1 MNILTSVLL
10 LYAKEEEA
18 FWLLV
23 AVCERM
29 LPDYFNRRI
38 IGEWRSL
45 ILFLLVILNDSRSEV
60 WNVAGLSSGALVD
73 QAVFEDLIRENLPQL
88 VEHMTDLSFFS
99 SVSLSWF
106 LTLFIS
112 VLPIESAVNV
122 VDCFFYDGIKAI
134 LQLGL
139 AVLDYNMEGLVSC
152 HDDAEAVTIL
162 NKSVWIQTKQDWCVL
177 SIITEWIIVSLSQI
191 LWQCDK
197 QRQSVASNSAAG
209 ASGQ

>member
-1 MNILTSVLL
+1 M
-10 LYAKEEEA
+10 
-18 FWLLV
+18 
-23 AVCERM
+23 
-29 LPDYFNRRI
+29 
-38 IGEWRSL
+38 
-45 ILFLLVILNDSRSEV
+45 LFLVVIFGQNFLWTLLNISP
-60 WNVAGLSSGALVD
+60 GALVD

-139 AVLDYNMEGLVSC
+139 AVLDYNMEALIGC

-162 NKSVWIQTKQDWCVL
+162 NKSVSSHFTIFKGPRHILTLFECKNWSCCQFLFRFFDSVTNKDSPLPPTVQQASVGNNDKSSHVNVDISELIREAYEVLWSFPVVSFIQW
-177 SIITEWIIVSLSQI
+177 
-191 LWQCDK
+191 
-197 QRQSVASNSAAG
+197 
-209 ASGQ
+209 

>member
-1 MNILTSVLL
+1 MRGCCRITLT
-10 LYAKEEEA
+10 EE
-18 FWLLV
+18 LLV
-23 AVCERM
+23 RLEALLSNGVSAGNLSRWNSNGN
-29 LPDYFNRRI
+29 FF
-38 IGEWRSL
+38 S
-45 ILFLLVILNDSRSEV
+45 FL
-60 WNVAGLSSGALVD
+60 GALVD

-139 AVLDYNMEGLVSC
+139 AVLDYNMEALISC

-162 NKSVWIQTKQDWCVL
+162 NKSVCILTKWD
-177 SIITEWIIVSLSQI
+177 
-191 LWQCDK
+191 
-197 QRQSVASNSAAG
+197 
-209 ASGQ
+209 

>member
-1 MNILTSVLL
+1 MKGCCQITLT
-10 LYAKEEEA
+10 AE
-18 FWLLV
+18 LLV
-23 AVCERM
+23 RGAKHFHPVSYCDWDH
-29 LPDYFNRRI
+29 LGN
-38 IGEWRSL
+38 L
-45 ILFLLVILNDSRSEV
+45 ITVG
-60 WNVAGLSSGALVD
+60 NVAHLSSGALVD
-73 QAVFEDLIRENLPQL
+73 QAVFEDLIREHLPQL

-139 AVLDYNMEGLVSC
+139 AVLDYNMEALISC

-162 NKSVWIQTKQDWCVL
+162 NKCV
-177 SIITEWIIVSLSQI
+177 
-191 LWQCDK
+191 
-197 QRQSVASNSAAG
+197 
-209 ASGQ
+209 

>member
-1 MNILTSVLL
+1 MAPKSHS
-10 LYAKEEEA
+10 E
-18 FWLLV
+18 
-23 AVCERM
+23 
-29 LPDYFNRRI
+29 NR
-38 IGEWRSL
+38 
-45 ILFLLVILNDSRSEV
+45 FP
-60 WNVAGLSSGALVD
+60 GALVD

-88 VEHMTDLSFFS
+88 VDHMTDLSFFS

-139 AVLDYNMEGLVSC
+139 AVLDYNMEALISC

-162 NKSVWIQTKQDWCVL
+162 NKSANINNAGLTLFKHDSAVTNIP
-177 SIITEWIIVSLSQI
+177 SLSDDI
-191 LWQCDK
+191 PGSLI
-197 QRQSVASNSAAG
+197 V
-209 ASGQ
+209 

>member
-1 MNILTSVLL
+1 MYYDASV
-10 LYAKEEEA
+10 
-18 FWLLV
+18 
-23 AVCERM
+23 
-29 LPDYFNRRI
+29 P
-38 IGEWRSL
+38 
-45 ILFLLVILNDSRSEV
+45 
-60 WNVAGLSSGALVD
+60 GALVD

-139 AVLDYNMEGLVSC
+139 AVLDYNMEALITC
-152 HDDAEAVTIL
+152 NDDAEAVTIL
-162 NKSVWIQTKQDWCVL
+162 NRSDLRTKRARFTRFKCRYSIGCNPSVFGGVP
-177 SIITEWIIVSLSQI
+177 SGSLT
-191 LWQCDK
+191 
-197 QRQSVASNSAAG
+197 A
-209 ASGQ
+209 

>member
-1 MNILTSVLL
+1 MPGAKSHYENIL
-10 LYAKEEEA
+10 
-18 FWLLV
+18 
-23 AVCERM
+23 
-29 LPDYFNRRI
+29 
-38 IGEWRSL
+38 
-45 ILFLLVILNDSRSEV
+45 
-60 WNVAGLSSGALVD
+60 SGALVD

-139 AVLDYNMEGLVSC
+139 AVLDYNMEALISC

-162 NKSVWIQTKQDWCVL
+162 NKSVNAKIMHVRDC
-177 SIITEWIIVSLSQI
+177 
-191 LWQCDK
+191 
-197 QRQSVASNSAAG
+197 
-209 ASGQ
+209 

>member
-1 MNILTSVLL
+1 MVRGAAKYVILTH
-10 LYAKEEEA
+10 
-18 FWLLV
+18 
-23 AVCERM
+23 
-29 LPDYFNRRI
+29 
-38 IGEWRSL
+38 
-45 ILFLLVILNDSRSEV
+45 FLLVIKCEIFHEFAL
-60 WNVAGLSSGALVD
+60 WNVADLSSGALVD

-139 AVLDYNMEGLVSC
+139 AVLDYNMEALISC

-162 NKSVWIQTKQDWCVL
+162 NKSVWKQTNQGWCIPDTDV
-177 SIITEWIIVSLSQI
+177 V
-191 LWQCDK
+191 
-197 QRQSVASNSAAG
+197 
-209 ASGQ
+209 